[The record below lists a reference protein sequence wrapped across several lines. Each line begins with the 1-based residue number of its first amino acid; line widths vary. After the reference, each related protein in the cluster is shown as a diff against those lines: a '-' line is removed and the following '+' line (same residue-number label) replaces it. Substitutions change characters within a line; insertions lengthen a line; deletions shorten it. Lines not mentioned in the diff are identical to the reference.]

1 MRHTRMTLVVGGL
14 IALAACGS
22 ESTSPIQNPEP
33 QIPASAEG
41 IDLISDFGFTAAADI
56 DGSGIGGSSLPDSLK
71 LTTEQKAK
79 IDSLHDAFRTA
90 RQADLK
96 ALEGIEKAARKAREE
111 GKGKEVVDSILATA
125 APIRERLN
133 GAFIKLLTDL
143 KAVYTPAQLTWI
155 YSQQLPMCGPNGRPK
170 LTEGQV
176 AARRALREAFIEAT
190 KADKEIVKKVAREAR
205 QAREEGKPEADVAAI
220 LAKAADAHTRINAAE
235 DKLRADLLQTLTP
248 RQRADW
254 CRIGN
259 G

>member
-1 MRHTRMTLVVGGL
+1 
-14 IALAACGS
+14 
-22 ESTSPIQNPEP
+22 
-33 QIPASAEG
+33 
-41 IDLISDFGFTAAADI
+41 
-56 DGSGIGGSSLPDSLK
+56 
-71 LTTEQKAK
+71 
-79 IDSLHDAFRTA
+79 
-90 RQADLK
+90 
-96 ALEGIEKAARKAREE
+96 
-111 GKGKEVVDSILATA
+111 
-125 APIRERLN
+125 
-133 GAFIKLLTDL
+133 
-143 KAVYTPAQLTWI
+143 
-155 YSQQLPMCGPNGRPK
+155 MCGPNGRPK